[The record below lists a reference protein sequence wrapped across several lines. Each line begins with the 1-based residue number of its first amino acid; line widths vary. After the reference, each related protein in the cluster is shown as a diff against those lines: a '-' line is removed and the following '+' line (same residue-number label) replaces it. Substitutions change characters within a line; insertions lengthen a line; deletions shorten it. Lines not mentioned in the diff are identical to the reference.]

1 MKILLLVSAFNGLT
15 QRVWCH
21 LRERGHDVG
30 VELAPAFDGP
40 DALTAAVE
48 AIDPDLILA
57 PFLKHRVPAEVWERW
72 TTVVVH
78 PGPVGDRG
86 PSSLDHAILDG
97 RERWGVTA
105 LSTVEEMDAG
115 PVWATSTFAM
125 PSPPVAKSAL
135 YNGLVADAAMACV
148 DEVLRKVAA
157 GEAPVPPE
165 TLDGGVPGT
174 GELPLLRRAAFELD
188 WSLAAADLART
199 IAAADGAPGAPA
211 TVAGAR
217 VCLFDA
223 AVADDGA
230 DDADD
235 DRAGRTAE
243 PGTVVGRDGDAVAI
257 ATGRGTLW
265 VGYAAALAERRGPKL
280 PAAHVLDVRGVP
292 YRPVPAALAESVYV
306 RDGDVGYLTIRSY
319 SGAMHTAQCHRLA
332 TAVEKALTEDTRVL
346 VVRGTEHAF
355 SNGIH
360 LGVIEA
366 AVDPAAEAWA
376 NIQAIDDLCEAIAR
390 ADQLTVAAFTANA
403 GAGGVMAGLCAD
415 VVLARDGVVLN
426 PYYDMGIFGSELHT
440 WAVAARLG
448 DDGADELLAAKLPV
462 SAAQAAASGLVDAVG
477 PRDAASF
484 DRWLADRAS
493 GLATPDG
500 RKDPAAA
507 AARRAPDRPL
517 SYFRTIELSEMAR
530 DLFDDRRG
538 FAARRRDFLRKA
550 APTATP
556 ERLRFARERAL
567 ATPVGG

>member
-1 MKILLLVSAFNGLT
+1 MRILLLVSAFNGLT
-15 QRVWCH
+15 QRVWGH
-21 LRERGHDVG
+21 LADRGHDVG
-30 VELAPAFDGP
+30 VELAPAFASP
-40 DALTAAVE
+40 EELTARVE
-48 AIDPDLILA
+48 EIGPDLILA
-57 PFLKHRVPAEVWERW
+57 PFLKHRVPEDVWRRW

-125 PSPPVAKSAL
+125 PQPPVSKSAL
-135 YNGLVADAAMACV
+135 YNGLVADAAMTCV

-157 GEAPVPPE
+157 GEEPAPADRLE
-165 TLDGGVPGT
+165 REVPGT

-188 WSLAAADLART
+188 LSRPAAEVART

-211 TVAGAR
+211 TVRGAR

-223 AVADDGA
+223 VA
-230 DDADD
+230 
-235 DRAGRTAE
+235 TAE
-243 PGTVVGRDGDAVAI
+243 AVDPAAAPGTVVGRDEDAVAL
-257 ATGRGTLW
+257 ATGDGTLW
-265 VGYAAALAERRGPKL
+265 VGYAATLAEKRGIKL
-280 PAAHVLDVRGVP
+280 PAAWVLDVSGVP
-292 YRPVPAALAESVYV
+292 FQPAPAALAESLYE

-319 SGAMHTAQCHRLA
+319 SGAMHTAQCRRLT

-360 LGVIEA
+360 LGAIEA
-366 AVDPAAEAWA
+366 ADDPAAEAWA
-376 NIQAIDDLCEAIAR
+376 NIQAIDDLCEAIAA

-440 WAVAARLG
+440 WTVAARLG
-448 DDGADELLAAKLPV
+448 EMDADRLLGAKLPV
-462 SAAQAAASGLVDAVG
+462 SAGEAATLGLVDAVG
-477 PRDAASF
+477 PRDPERFAA
-484 DRWLADRAS
+484 WLADKAS
-493 GLATPDG
+493 ALTTPEG
-500 RKDPAAA
+500 SAEAVAAA
-507 AARRAPDRPL
+507 QVRAPRHPL
-517 SYFRTIELSEMAR
+517 SYYRTVELAEMAR

-538 FAARRRDFLRKA
+538 FAAKRRDFLRKA
-550 APTATP
+550 APQATP
-556 ERLRFARERAL
+556 ERLRFADVRETVA
-567 ATPVGG
+567 G